1 VHSCDVIQR
10 FKQHGVRPT
19 KRREAVYLA
28 LLETR
33 SHPTAEEVLAL
44 VVEDGCS
51 LSQATIYSTL
61 DLFCRQGLIRRMS
74 VQGRAD
80 RYDATTSNHLHM
92 HLEDTGE
99 VLDVPSGVSQRMIDS
114 VDPGILRTIEDEMG
128 VEVEQIEI
136 HIVGRRRSPS
146 SVRS

>member
-1 VHSCDVIQR
+1 M
-10 FKQHGVRPT
+10 
-19 KRREAVYLA
+19 YLA
-28 LLETR
+28 LSGTR

-44 VVEDGCS
+44 VVEGGCP

-61 DLFCRQGLIRRMS
+61 ELFCRQGLIRRMS

-80 RYDATTSNHLHM
+80 RFDATTSNHMHL

-99 VLDVPSGVSQRMIDS
+99 VLDVPSGVSRRMIDS

-128 VEVEQIEI
+128 VEVEQVEF
-136 HIVGRRRSPS
+136 HIVGRRRAAS